1 MDLAFFSRA
10 ERMLARDHA
19 APVIDHGVL
28 VATLAAHQAASATAR
43 AASAARRASWDRPN
57 DALAELLAAG
67 PAWRRAARAQR
78 GSFNPRA
85 ARTPVNPA

>member
-1 MDLAFFSRA
+1 MDLAFLSRA
-10 ERMLARDHA
+10 ERMLARDQA
-19 APVIDHGVL
+19 AHGIDYGVL

-43 AASAARRASWDRPN
+43 AAAASHRGSWDRPN

-67 PAWRRAARAQR
+67 PAWRAAARAQS

-85 ARTPVNPA
+85 ASAAVNAA